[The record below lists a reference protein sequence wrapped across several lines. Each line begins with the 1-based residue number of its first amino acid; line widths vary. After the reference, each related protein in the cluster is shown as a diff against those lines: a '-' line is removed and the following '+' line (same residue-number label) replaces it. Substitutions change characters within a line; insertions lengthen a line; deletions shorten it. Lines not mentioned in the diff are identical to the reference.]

1 MKNSVMEKF
10 LSFERIENT
19 DEGKL
24 VPQTNLAPSLINSFL
39 NHKKLKNCLFSE
51 LWK

>member
-1 MKNSVMEKF
+1 MIYITNSFFLGTFEMKNSVKEKF

-24 VPQTNLAPSLINSFL
+24 VP
-39 NHKKLKNCLFSE
+39 
-51 LWK
+51 